1 MNMAQVNITLS
12 QEEVLH
18 VLSGNRDDALKLLVE
33 RILNAVML
41 AESEEQLGASMHE
54 RTEERQDYRNGSR
67 ERVLKTRIGSLILE
81 VPRHRTHPFHTMVLE
96 NYQRS
101 EASLIATMVQMVIA
115 GVSTRKVSKVVET
128 LCGTNFSKSTVSALC
143 KKLDE
148 EIVAF
153 RSRPLNMN
161 DAPFLMVDAT
171 YFKAREEHKIVSKAF
186 LVALAITS
194 DGSREIVGFDVF
206 DAEDNHSWQSFFK
219 DLKARGL
226 DGVHMVISD
235 AHKSILR
242 AIAKTY
248 PDAAWQ
254 RCQVH
259 FIRNIL
265 DETPA
270 RFKEGL
276 KTELRRMFNA
286 STIDEA
292 RSIRDEII
300 SDYTPVAAKAVGI
313 LDKGFEDAMTVM
325 QLPEWMRTKLR
336 SSNWIERLN
345 REFKRRSDVIQIFP
359 NAASILRLMGA
370 VAIEYNDQMSMK
382 QRVFAEKTFDRIKVK
397 LIPKLKEIASAQQ
410 ALLDAA

>member
-206 DAEDNHSWQSFFK
+206 DAEDNYSWQSFFK

-276 KTELRRMFNA
+276 KMELRRMFNA

>member
-1 MNMAQVNITLS
+1 MAQVNITLS
-12 QEEVLH
+12 HEEVLQ
-18 VLSGNRDDALKLLVE
+18 VLSGNRDDSFKMLVE

-41 AESEEQLGASMHE
+41 AESEQQLGASMHE
-54 RTEERQDYRNGSR
+54 RTEDRQDYRNGIR
-67 ERVLKTRIGSLILE
+67 ERILNTRIGSLVLE
-81 VPRHRTHPFHTMVLE
+81 VPRHRNQPFHTMVFE

-128 LCGTNFSKSTVSALC
+128 LCGTSFSKSTVSSLC

-148 EIVAF
+148 EIMVF
-153 RSRPLNMN
+153 KSRPLNMN

-171 YFKAREEHKIVSKAF
+171 YFKAREDHKIVSKAF

-206 DAEDNHSWQSFFK
+206 DAEDNYSWQTFFK

-235 AHKSILR
+235 SHKSILR

-265 DETPA
+265 DETPT

-276 KTELRRMFNA
+276 KTELRTMFQA
-286 STIDEA
+286 PTIEEA
-292 RSIRDEII
+292 RVIRDGII
-300 SDYTPVAAKAVGI
+300 SDYGPVAAKAVSI
-313 LDKGFEDAMTVM
+313 LDKGFEDSMTVI
-325 QLPEWMRTKLR
+325 QLPEWMRVKLR
-336 SSNWIERLN
+336 STNWIERLN

-359 NAASILRLMGA
+359 NSASILRLMGA

-382 QRVFAEKTFDRIKVK
+382 QHVFAEKTFARIRVE
-397 LIPKLKEIASAQQ
+397 LIPKLKEIASVQQ

>member
-1 MNMAQVNITLS
+1 MAQVNITLS
-12 QEEVLH
+12 HEEVLQ
-18 VLSGNRDDALKLLVE
+18 VLSGNRDDAFKMLVE

-41 AESEEQLGASMHE
+41 AESEQQLGASMHE
-54 RTEERQDYRNGSR
+54 RTEDRQDYRNGIR
-67 ERVLKTRIGSLILE
+67 ERILNTRIGSLVLE
-81 VPRHRTHPFHTMVLE
+81 VPRHRKQPFHTMVFE

-128 LCGTNFSKSTVSALC
+128 LCGTSFSKSTVSALC
-143 KKLDE
+143 KKLDA
-148 EIVAF
+148 EIMAF
-153 RSRPLNMN
+153 KSRPLNMN

-171 YFKAREEHKIVSKAF
+171 YFKAREDHKIVSKAF

-206 DAEDNHSWQSFFK
+206 DAEDNYSWRTFFK

-265 DETPA
+265 DETPT

-276 KTELRRMFNA
+276 KSELRRMFNA
-286 STIDEA
+286 STIGEA
-292 RSIRDEII
+292 RSLRDGII
-300 SDYTPVAAKAVGI
+300 SDYTPVAPKAVNV
-313 LDKGFEDAMTVM
+313 LDTGFEDAMTVM

-370 VAIEYNDQMSMK
+370 VAIEYNDQMSVK
-382 QRVFAEKTFDRIKVK
+382 QRVFAEKTFARIRIE
-397 LIPKLKEIASAQQ
+397 LIPKLKEIASVQQ

>member
-1 MNMAQVNITLS
+1 MLFRSDIEDV
-12 QEEVLH
+12 VLQ
-18 VLSGNRDDALKLLVE
+18 ALDHLLHILGIAE
-33 RILNAVML
+33 LDFTPTGEHGGRILN
-41 AESEEQLGASMHE
+41 
-54 RTEERQDYRNGSR
+54 
-67 ERVLKTRIGSLILE
+67 TRIGSLVLE
-81 VPRHRTHPFHTMVLE
+81 VPRHRNQPFHTMVFE

-128 LCGTNFSKSTVSALC
+128 LCGTSFSKSTVSSLC

-148 EIVAF
+148 EIMVF
-153 RSRPLNMN
+153 KSRPLNMN

-206 DAEDNHSWQSFFK
+206 DAEDNYSWQTFFK

-235 AHKSILR
+235 SHKSILR

-265 DETPA
+265 DETPT

-276 KTELRRMFNA
+276 KTELRTMFQA
-286 STIDEA
+286 PTIEEA
-292 RSIRDEII
+292 RVIRDGII
-300 SDYTPVAAKAVGI
+300 SDYGPVAAKAVSI
-313 LDKGFEDAMTVM
+313 LDKGFEDSMTVI
-325 QLPEWMRTKLR
+325 QLPEWMRVKLR
-336 SSNWIERLN
+336 STNWIERLN

-359 NAASILRLMGA
+359 NSASILRLMGA

-382 QRVFAEKTFDRIKVK
+382 QHVFAEKTFARIRVE
-397 LIPKLKEIASAQQ
+397 LIPKLKEIASVQQ

>member
-1 MNMAQVNITLS
+1 MAQVNITLS
-12 QEEVLH
+12 HEEVLQ
-18 VLSGNRDDALKLLVE
+18 VLSGNRDDAFKMLVE

-41 AESEEQLGASMHE
+41 AESEQQLGASMHE
-54 RTEERQDYRNGSR
+54 RTEDRQDYRNGIR
-67 ERVLKTRIGSLILE
+67 ERILNTRIGSLVLE
-81 VPRHRTHPFHTMVLE
+81 VPRHRKQPFHTMVFE

-128 LCGTNFSKSTVSALC
+128 LCGTSFSKSTVSALC
-143 KKLDE
+143 KKLDA
-148 EIVAF
+148 EIMAF
-153 RSRPLNMN
+153 KSRPLNMN

-171 YFKAREEHKIVSKAF
+171 YFKAREDHKIVSKAF

-206 DAEDNHSWQSFFK
+206 DAEDNYSWQTFFK

-265 DETPA
+265 DETPT

-276 KTELRRMFNA
+276 KSELRRMFNA
-286 STIDEA
+286 STIGEA
-292 RSIRDEII
+292 RSLRDGII
-300 SDYTPVAAKAVGI
+300 SDYTPVAPKAVNA
-313 LDKGFEDAMTVM
+313 LDTGFEDAMTVM

-370 VAIEYNDQMSMK
+370 VAIEYNDQMSVK
-382 QRVFAEKTFDRIKVK
+382 QRVFAEKTFARIRIE
-397 LIPKLKEIASAQQ
+397 LIPKLKEIASVQQ

>member
-1 MNMAQVNITLS
+1 
-12 QEEVLH
+12 
-18 VLSGNRDDALKLLVE
+18 
-33 RILNAVML
+33 
-41 AESEEQLGASMHE
+41 
-54 RTEERQDYRNGSR
+54 
-67 ERVLKTRIGSLILE
+67 
-81 VPRHRTHPFHTMVLE
+81 
-96 NYQRS
+96 
-101 EASLIATMVQMVIA
+101 
-115 GVSTRKVSKVVET
+115 
-128 LCGTNFSKSTVSALC
+128 
-143 KKLDE
+143 
-148 EIVAF
+148 
-153 RSRPLNMN
+153 MN

-171 YFKAREEHKIVSKAF
+171 YFKAREDHRIVSKAF

-206 DAEDNHSWQSFFK
+206 DAEDNYSWQTFFK
-219 DLKARGL
+219 DLKTRGL

-242 AIAKTY
+242 AVAKTY

-265 DETPA
+265 DETPT

-276 KTELRRMFNA
+276 KTELRMMFNA

-300 SDYTPVAAKAVGI
+300 SDYSPVAAKAVDI
-313 LDKGFEDAMTVM
+313 LEKGFEDAMTVM
-325 QLPEWMRTKLR
+325 LLPEWMRTKLR

-370 VAIEYNDQMSMK
+370 VAIEYNDQMSIK
-382 QRVFAEKTFDRIKVK
+382 QRVFTENTFNRIKVEV
-397 LIPKLKEIASAQQ
+397 IPKLKDIASTQQ